1 MQHSSLTTKRRDPP
15 RRLQIPIQKAA
26 AGFVPTAAFS
36 LCILLRLHR
45 PCRAG
50 SVSAYCVL
58 AEPSRTHYRRSA
70 LSPFTGALNN
80 WWKRQNFPH
89 FVHQF
94 DCIGADISDPV
105 AAVRSH
111 RASLISSLVE
121 IIPADEI
128 THRFAGRPPHGGVDR
143 NRSPP
148 RQGERSPPV
157 ALLAPGQT
165 AAAFFAC
172 SGSLS
177 LQGFLLLTS
186 YFMVPM
192 CFLMIVAAQI

>member
-1 MQHSSLTTKRRDPP
+1 MIRPAGYKSQSKRPQPVLCQPRPFPHLYTHRP
-15 RRLQIPIQKAA
+15 RR
-26 AGFVPTAAFS
+26 AGQAAFQLTACRQS
-36 LCILLRLHR
+36 LRAHI
-45 PCRAG
+45 AG
-50 SVSAYCVL
+50 SPLHLLSQG
-58 AEPSRTHYRRSA
+58 PSIIGGS
-70 LSPFTGALNN
+70 G
-80 WWKRQNFPH
+80 NFPH
-89 FVHQF
+89 FVHQL

-157 ALLAPGQT
+157 ALLAPGHKP
-165 AAAFFAC
+165 
-172 SGSLS
+172 L
-177 LQGFLLLTS
+177 
-186 YFMVPM
+186 
-192 CFLMIVAAQI
+192 

>member
-1 MQHSSLTTKRRDPP
+1 MICPAGYKSQSKRPQPVLCQPRPFPFVSSCGCTAPAR
-15 RRLQIPIQKAA
+15 Q
-26 AGFVPTAAFS
+26 AAFQLTACWQS
-36 LCILLRLHR
+36 LHAHIVGGPLHLLSQG
-45 PCRAG
+45 PSIIGG
-50 SVSAYCVL
+50 S
-58 AEPSRTHYRRSA
+58 
-70 LSPFTGALNN
+70 G
-80 WWKRQNFPH
+80 NFPH

-121 IIPADEI
+121 IIPADER

-157 ALLAPGQT
+157 ALLAPGYKP
-165 AAAFFAC
+165 
-172 SGSLS
+172 L
-177 LQGFLLLTS
+177 
-186 YFMVPM
+186 
-192 CFLMIVAAQI
+192 